1 MDIYVLNDKFERIA
15 IIDNYASFIWTT
27 RYNSP
32 GEFEIYMP
40 ADASML
46 SLFKKGYYI
55 AKEICQILDMIYGD
69 YTELTYAQLEDST
82 YDSLKRTSNC
92 NPNIKRQTM
101 IIETVKLTTDTEEG
115 DYVTVSGRSIESLLA
130 RRIVWGRTS
139 LRGRIEDSIR
149 ALIFDNIINPVDDV
163 RTIPQ
168 LKLGTYANLEAT
180 TDSQF
185 LGDNIL
191 DIVNTICQQKDVG
204 YKVTLV
210 DGLFYFELYTGVDRS
225 YNQKVNPWVVF
236 SPQYENILS
245 TEYTSD
251 ATNYRN
257 SALVS
262 GGGDAYGEARFRV
275 AVGTATGLDRRE
287 MYVDAGDIS
296 NSDATMPDY
305 VYIDTLRNKGYE
317 ALANAAI
324 KPEFS
329 GELDTRQSMYQKDYD
344 VGDIVQLET
353 EYGVHARAR
362 VTEVVECW
370 DELGYKAIPTLSR
383 WDEN

>member
-55 AKEICQILDMIYGD
+55 AKEICQILDMMYGD

-82 YDSLKRTSNC
+82 YDSLRRSSNY

-115 DYVTVSGRSIESLLA
+115 DYVTVSGRSLESLLA

-163 RTIPQ
+163 RAIPK

-204 YKVTLV
+204 YKITLV
-210 DGLFYFELYTGVDRS
+210 DGLFYFELYTGVD
-225 YNQKVNPWVVF
+225 
-236 SPQYENILS
+236 
-245 TEYTSD
+245 
-251 ATNYRN
+251 
-257 SALVS
+257 
-262 GGGDAYGEARFRV
+262 
-275 AVGTATGLDRRE
+275 
-287 MYVDAGDIS
+287 
-296 NSDATMPDY
+296 
-305 VYIDTLRNKGYE
+305 
-317 ALANAAI
+317 
-324 KPEFS
+324 
-329 GELDTRQSMYQKDYD
+329 
-344 VGDIVQLET
+344 
-353 EYGVHARAR
+353 H
-362 VTEVVECW
+362 
-370 DELGYKAIPTLSR
+370 
-383 WDEN
+383 

>member
-55 AKEICQILDMIYGD
+55 TKEIYTVIYRVYND
-69 YTELTYAQLEDST
+69 YNDLTYAQLEDST
-82 YDSLKRTSNC
+82 YNELSYVSEY
-92 NPNIKRQTM
+92 NPNAKKQTM
-101 IIETVKLTTDTEEG
+101 IIESVKLTTDVEDG
-115 DYVTVSGRSIESLLA
+115 DYITVAGRSLESILS

-149 ALIFDNIINPVDDV
+149 ALIYDNIIDPIDSE
-163 RTIPQ
+163 RAIPQ
-168 LKLGTYANLEAT
+168 LKLGTYANLDDT

-204 YKVTLV
+204 YKITLV
-210 DGLFYFELYTGVDRS
+210 GGIFYFQLYTGVDRS
-225 YNQKVNPWVVF
+225 YSQTVNPWVVF

-305 VYIDTLRNKGYE
+305 AYIDTLRNKGYE

-383 WDEN
+383 WEEN